1 MARSLE
7 SWQSHV
13 VSLMPGWRVG
23 GPTYEA
29 VSFAIAKVFLGLEES
44 IESYFDETF
53 LTPAMAERLDQYGAE
68 RGVVR
73 RDGESDSDYR
83 ARILNRDVVNK
94 AAIIAAIESAIL
106 ASYGPS
112 SGIVYNL
119 FELNSYGPFLDLDF
133 ADVGTVFTDI
143 GYNMFLIE
151 LLNVPVSGRTAFLEL
166 LIEKVSFVNAFGV
179 FFDIV
184 ATG

>member
-29 VSFAIAKVFLGLEES
+29 VSYAIAKVFLGLEET

-53 LTPAMAERLDQYGAE
+53 LTNAVAERLDQYGAE
-68 RGVVR
+68 RGVTR
-73 RDGESDSDYR
+73 RDGETDTDYR
-83 ARILNRDVVNK
+83 ARILNRDAVNK
-94 AAIIAAIESAIL
+94 AAIEAAIVSAITE
-106 ASYGPS
+106 SYGPS

-119 FELNSYGPFLDLDF
+119 IEINASGPFLDLDF

-143 GYNMFLIE
+143 GYNIFLIE
-151 LLNVPVSGRTAFLEL
+151 LLSVPVSGRAAFLEL